1 MVMWEECR
9 SNAMLTNTD
18 DFEDDTTLWLNL
30 SVYISNN
37 ELVRHDLHVYRLDDS
52 NDVRAN

>member
-1 MVMWEECR
+1 MWEEYR
-9 SNAMLTNTD
+9 PNVMLNNTD